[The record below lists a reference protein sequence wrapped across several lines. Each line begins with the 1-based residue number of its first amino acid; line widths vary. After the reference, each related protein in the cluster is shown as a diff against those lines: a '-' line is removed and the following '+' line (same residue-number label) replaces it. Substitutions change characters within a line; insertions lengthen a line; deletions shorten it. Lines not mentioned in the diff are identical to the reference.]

1 MPLTFSNNGV
11 GKFSLSNI
19 TGTGNLLFNVAT
31 NVSTSATGSP
41 WQQIDTIISYLRNYV
56 TDFRNPL
63 FFVYRLDNTA
73 YSILDG
79 GNDMF
84 DGGNSTAPWLRA
96 GTNYVSLSPTT
107 TMPVPP

>member
-41 WQQIDTIISYLRNYV
+41 WQQIDTII
-56 TDFRNPL
+56 
-63 FFVYRLDNTA
+63 
-73 YSILDG
+73 
-79 GNDMF
+79 
-84 DGGNSTAPWLRA
+84 
-96 GTNYVSLSPTT
+96 
-107 TMPVPP
+107 